1 MNQNKELVKIL
12 EHVAQYAIDGTF
24 IIAQGISSLRDLSL
38 RDGLTKIKDKYEE
51 GVNKISE
58 FIVNYGG
65 EAPEYTRDFK
75 GFFMQ
80 GYTGMRGM
88 ISDQGVM
95 KALATNTKMFVTAF
109 ETALKNVNIPDEV
122 QIALQS
128 MLDEAKKHLE
138 YFNDKS
144 ENDA

>member
-12 EHVAQYAIDGTF
+12 EDVAQYVIDGTF
-24 IIAQGISSLRDLSL
+24 IIAQGIACLRDSSL

-51 GVNKISE
+51 GVEKLSDL
-58 FIVNYGG
+58 IVNYGG
-65 EAPEYTRDFK
+65 KAPEHTRDFK

-80 GYTGMRGM
+80 GYTGMRGL

-109 ETALKNVNIPDEV
+109 ETALKNVNISDEIQTV
-122 QIALQS
+122 LQD
-128 MLDEAKKHLE
+128 MLDEAKQHLD
-138 YFNDKS
+138 YFNNKS
-144 ENDA
+144 ENSS